1 MSKDAQ
7 LIDVD
12 RNLGLVQETG
22 NVNKK
27 HGQTC
32 GKLWDL
38 WAPCVS
44 QTRHVDLVRHVDWLK
59 MKSPTTR
66 FR

>member
-12 RNLGLVQETG
+12 RNLGLVQQTG

-44 QTRHVDLVRHVDWLK
+44 QTATRNRNAITQIWLD
-59 MKSPTTR
+59 MLIGSR
-66 FR
+66 